1 MGAEDIKL
9 VADLENVVDDKKDE
23 KEVPSLAKN
32 IIS

>member
-9 VADLENVVDDKKDE
+9 VADLENVVDDKEDE